1 MLGLGVIFFRVE
13 KRVGVEL
20 LIVFRKLVKVGDK
33 LFSILFIFIVEFIN
47 VNENCFYYKYLNIIF
62 NLIFK

>member
-33 LFSILFIFIVEFIN
+33 LFSIYFL
-47 VNENCFYYKYLNIIF
+47 LIIF
-62 NLIFK
+62 YVN

>member
-47 VNENCFYYKYLNIIF
+47 VNEIVFIINI
-62 NLIFK
+62 

>member
-33 LFSILFIFIVEFIN
+33 LFSILFIFIVEFLN
-47 VNENCFYYKYLNIIF
+47 FNENCFYYKYLNIIF